1 MTRRQLVS
9 LTGCWISSAALR
21 ASDQSA
27 SPPGNASD
35 ADITLRIGETTA
47 ELAPGRSIKTV
58 AYNGQVPGPLLRATE
73 GKSIA
78 VDIFN
83 DTREPQMV
91 HWHGLHIP
99 PDVDGAHEEGTPHVQ
114 PNDHRRYVFTPRPTG
129 TRWYHAHG
137 AAGRNLHKT
146 TYSGQF
152 GMLVVDPKNG
162 DPSNGAGSGQYD
174 LEIPIILHEWDGY
187 FTSDG
192 DIDYKLFSINGKMLG
207 AGEPIRVR
215 RSQRVLFRFLNAS
228 ATMSHRLALPGHKFN
243 VIALDG
249 NTLASPRTVPILDL
263 APAERVDAFVEM
275 DQPGVW
281 ILGELLQP
289 QRSAGM
295 GIVVEYAGERGAPRW
310 ISPAPFTWDYTFFGT
325 GFGAAVDPSKAA
337 PEPDGRFPIVIRP
350 GSGHQWTLNGKS
362 FPHTETMVVK
372 ENRRYRLIFD
382 NQSAEAH
389 PLHLHRHTFE
399 LTKFD
404 GKPTAGVFKDTVVVP
419 AWKQV
424 EVDVTTYSPGPTLMH
439 CHQQFHMDF
448 GFMMMMQ
455 YSG

>member
-1 MTRRQLVS
+1 M
-9 LTGCWISSAALR
+9 SSALLR
-21 ASDQSA
+21 ASAQSS
-27 SPPGNASD
+27 SPAARTSD
-35 ADITLRIGETTA
+35 ADITLHIGETTA
-47 ELAPGRSIKTV
+47 ELAPGRLVRTL

-78 VDIFN
+78 VDIWN

-99 PDVDGAHEEGTPHVQ
+99 SDVDGAHEEGTPHV
-114 PNDHRRYVFTPRPTG
+114 PANERRRLVFTPRPAG

-137 AAGRNLHKT
+137 PAGKNLHKT

-152 GMLVVDPKNG
+152 GMLIVDPR
-162 DPSNGAGSGQYD
+162 DDAGRYD
-174 LEIPIILHEWDGY
+174 QEVPIILHEWEGY
-187 FTSDG
+187 FTDDG
-192 DIDYKLFSINGKMLG
+192 DVDYKLFSINGKMLG
-207 AGEPIRVR
+207 AGEPIGVR

-228 ATMSHRLALPGHKFN
+228 ATLSHRLALPGHKFN

-249 NTLASPRTVPILDL
+249 NTLATPRSVPILDI

-275 DQPGVW
+275 DQPGIW
-281 ILGELLQP
+281 ILGELLET
-289 QRSAGM
+289 QRRAGL
-295 GIVVEYAGERGAPRW
+295 GIVLEYAGERGAPRW
-310 ISPAPFTWDYTFFGT
+310 ISPAPFTWDYTFFGA
-325 GFGAAVDPSKAA
+325 GFGAAVDPAA
-337 PEPDGRFPIVIRP
+337 AVPEPDGRFPLVIKA

-362 FPHTETMVVK
+362 FPHTDTLMVK
-372 ENRRYRLIFD
+372 ANRRYRLIFD

-399 LTKFD
+399 ITKVA
-404 GKPTAGVFKDTVVVP
+404 GKPAAGVFKDTVVVP
-419 AWKQV
+419 PWKQV
-424 EVDVTTYSPGPTLMH
+424 EVDVIASNPGPTLMH
-439 CHQQFHMDF
+439 CHQQLHMDM

>member
-9 LTGCWISSAALR
+9 LTGGWVSSALLR
-21 ASDQSA
+21 ASAQSS
-27 SPPGNASD
+27 SPAARTSD
-35 ADITLRIGETTA
+35 ADITLHIGETTA
-47 ELAPGRSIKTV
+47 ELAPGRLVRTL

-78 VDIFN
+78 VDIWN

-99 PDVDGAHEEGTPHVQ
+99 SDVDGAHEEGTPHV
-114 PNDHRRYVFTPRPTG
+114 PANERRRLVFTPRPAG

-137 AAGRNLHKT
+137 PAGKNLHKT

-152 GMLVVDPKNG
+152 GMLIVDPR
-162 DPSNGAGSGQYD
+162 DDAGRYD
-174 LEIPIILHEWDGY
+174 QEVPIILHEWEGY
-187 FTSDG
+187 FTDDG
-192 DIDYKLFSINGKMLG
+192 DVDYKLFSINGKMLG
-207 AGEPIRVR
+207 AGEPIGVR

-228 ATMSHRLALPGHKFN
+228 ATLSHRLALPGHKFN

-249 NTLASPRTVPILDL
+249 NTLATPRSVPILDI

-275 DQPGVW
+275 DQPGIW
-281 ILGELLQP
+281 ILGELLET
-289 QRSAGM
+289 QRRAGL
-295 GIVVEYAGERGAPRW
+295 GIVLEYAGERGAPRW
-310 ISPAPFTWDYTFFGT
+310 ISPAPFTWDYTFFG
-325 GFGAAVDPSKAA
+325 AAVDPAAAA
-337 PEPDGRFPIVIRP
+337 PQADGRFPLVIKS

-362 FPHTETMVVK
+362 FPHTDTLMVK
-372 ENRRYRLIFD
+372 ANRRYRLIFD

-399 LTKFD
+399 ITKFA
-404 GKPTAGVFKDTVVVP
+404 GKPAAGVFKDTVVVP
-419 AWKQV
+419 PWKQV
-424 EVDVTTYSPGPTLMH
+424 EVDVIASNPGPTLMH
-439 CHQQFHMDF
+439 CHQQLHMDM

>member
-9 LTGCWISSAALR
+9 LTGGWVSSALLR
-21 ASDQSA
+21 ASAQSS
-27 SPPGNASD
+27 SPAARTSD
-35 ADITLRIGETTA
+35 ADITLHIGETTA
-47 ELAPGRSIKTV
+47 ELAPGRLVRTL

-78 VDIFN
+78 VDIWN

-99 PDVDGAHEEGTPHVQ
+99 SDVDGAHEEGTPHV
-114 PNDHRRYVFTPRPTG
+114 PANERRRLVFTPRPAG

-137 AAGRNLHKT
+137 PAGKNLHKT

-152 GMLVVDPKNG
+152 GMLIVDPR
-162 DPSNGAGSGQYD
+162 DDAGRYD
-174 LEIPIILHEWDGY
+174 QEVPIILHEWEGY
-187 FTSDG
+187 FTDDG
-192 DIDYKLFSINGKMLG
+192 DVDYKLFSINGKMLG
-207 AGEPIRVR
+207 AGEPIGVR

-228 ATMSHRLALPGHKFN
+228 ATLSHRLALPGHKFN

-249 NTLASPRTVPILDL
+249 NTLATPRSVPILDI

-275 DQPGVW
+275 DQPGIW
-281 ILGELLQP
+281 ILGELLET
-289 QRSAGM
+289 QRRAGL
-295 GIVVEYAGERGAPRW
+295 GIVLEYAGERGAPRW
-310 ISPAPFTWDYTFFGT
+310 ISPAPFTWDYTFFG
-325 GFGAAVDPSKAA
+325 AAVDPAAAA
-337 PEPDGRFPIVIRP
+337 PQADGRFPLVIKA

-362 FPHTETMVVK
+362 FPHTDTLMVK
-372 ENRRYRLIFD
+372 ANRRYRLIFD

-399 LTKFD
+399 ITKFA
-404 GKPTAGVFKDTVVVP
+404 GKPAAGVFKDTVVVP
-419 AWKQV
+419 PWKQV
-424 EVDVTTYSPGPTLMH
+424 EVDVIASNPGPTLMH
-439 CHQQFHMDF
+439 CHQQLHMDM